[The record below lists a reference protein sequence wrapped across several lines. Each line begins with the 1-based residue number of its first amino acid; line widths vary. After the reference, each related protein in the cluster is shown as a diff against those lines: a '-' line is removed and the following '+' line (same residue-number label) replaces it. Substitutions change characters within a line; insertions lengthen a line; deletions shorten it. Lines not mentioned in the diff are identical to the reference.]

1 MALGEIQP
9 KKTFSKERG
18 IFLLGF
24 MYRNERHESSS
35 GPCDN
40 SGGDLWCDPFFHICV
55 NDDKRPGPCNLLDH
69 TTEDVK
75 NRDNVFFTDE
85 KAFKIPLT
93 DSIPRRISVRIEAT
107 DFDKFTPHDHIA
119 TFENPSV
126 DVAPANVTAGLQLK
140 NKEVNMNNRRV
151 IITGTLKLMC
161 TPGYL
166 GEFCDRLC
174 FAGIHPTVVGCNPD
188 GTFICQ
194 NDFDKFTPHDHIA
207 TFENPSVDVAPA
219 NVTAGLQLK
228 NKEVN
233 MNNRRVIITGTLKL
247 MCTPGYLGE
256 FCDRLCFAGIH
267 PTVVGCNP
275 DGTFICQNGTRGEN
289 CEKIDACFHPLC
301 VPGAVCRN
309 LDYGKY
315 YECVCNG
322 HSGPECE
329 ASYNPCESN
338 PCQNNGVCTPLGAD
352 FRCDCPRGW
361 KGRQCNTPL
370 SPCESAEQNLTGA
383 LILRSN
389 SSTVVVITA
398 AGGLSPVCN
407 NKGICE
413 DDKYKYKCHCITGW
427 TGERCEERDTSNLL
441 IIGVIGFGI
450 MLIILL
456 ALIPCLL
463 RMREKRKK
471 SFDDENG
478 FVYQYSSPST
488 LAAYNSPALSSVY
501 FTQPRYPSEL
511 PAVGNINEYEY
522 CNSVYNNSIGGDV
535 RTFMPTGTLET
546 TNESHASP
554 TAAPPLPERPT
565 TLLPLSPAG
574 TVYRSHNLS
583 SARARVTSTNSVQ
596 PLLTSS
602 SVEDDVLILPRRSS
616 TEART
621 STSWFSSLRR

>member
-55 NDDKRPGPCNLLDH
+55 NDHKRPGPCNLLDH
-69 TTEDVK
+69 TTEDFK

-93 DSIPRRISVRIEAT
+93 DSIPRRIGVRIEAT
-107 DFDKFTPHDHIA
+107 DFDKFTSHDHIA

-126 DVAPANVTAGLQLK
+126 DVAPANVT
-140 NKEVNMNNRRV
+140 
-151 IITGTLKLMC
+151 T
-161 TPGYL
+161 
-166 GEFCDRLC
+166 
-174 FAGIHPTVVGCNPD
+174 
-188 GTFICQ
+188 
-194 NDFDKFTPHDHIA
+194 
-207 TFENPSVDVAPA
+207 S
-219 NVTAGLQLK
+219 LQLK

-352 FRCDCPRGW
+352 FRCECPRGW

-383 LILRSN
+383 LILRTN
-389 SSTVVVITA
+389 SSAVVAITA

-413 DDKYKYKCHCITGW
+413 DDKYKYKCHCIKGW

-441 IIGVIGFGI
+441 IIGVIGVGI

-463 RMREKRKK
+463 RIREKRKK
-471 SFDDENG
+471 RSDDENG
-478 FVYQYSSPST
+478 FVYQYSSPGT
-488 LAAYNSPALSSVY
+488 LAAYNSPALSPVY
-501 FTQPRYPSEL
+501 FTQPRYLSEL

-535 RTFMPTGTLET
+535 RTFVPTGTLET
-546 TNESHASP
+546 TKESQASP

-574 TVYRSHNLS
+574 TVYRSYNLS

-602 SVEDDVLILPRRSS
+602 SVEDDVLMLPTRSS